1 MTECDR
7 HKTSGTCTYRL
18 LWLSLAR
25 VSYYCRHYY
34 LSLQLA
40 PTFFAI
46 DLIRYWWCGDVL
58 CFFLGFFCP
67 LLLQD
72 KRRLEREK
80 TYYWGQAEELRMSA
94 AAGGRADPTRDAEH
108 LQLVEQT
115 RELIEENRELRQRAQ
130 VMLSRANGLKWE

>member
-1 MTECDR
+1 M
-7 HKTSGTCTYRL
+7 H
-18 LWLSLAR
+18 
-25 VSYYCRHYY
+25 V
-34 LSLQLA
+34 
-40 PTFFAI
+40 
-46 DLIRYWWCGDVL
+46 
-58 CFFLGFFCP
+58 
-67 LLLQD
+67 QD

-130 VMLSRANGLKWE
+130 VRLSVIYLMIVRLLLLLLH